1 MTAERPVSRESA
13 DAGPSD
19 DAAFLKRKADYF
31 RAVAEETGKQRLR
44 ELFHLTRLIARH
56 RDIERRLLESE
67 QRYRTVVETLT
78 GGMLVVS
85 EGRIVFA
92 NGAALRFLGLPR
104 EELLADPDPF
114 RHVHPEDREAVRTRH
129 QQRLAGRPVPDPF
142 VFRLVTPAGETRWME
157 ATGAPLEWEGKPA
170 ALNFLMDVTERV
182 RAAEREKQLAE
193 QLHRAQKMEALGT
206 LAGGIAHDFNNLM
219 ASALAHVSLLLCE
232 TDPSHP
238 WHEPL
243 TQIERQIRRGAQLT
257 SRLLAHLRRR
267 PERKTPVDVNRL
279 VHEVLDVFGRTRK
292 DIRRV
297 TELAT
302 DLPPI
307 LADDSQIEQVL
318 LNLFV
323 NAADAIPE
331 GGTLTVRTR
340 RLDLAEGT
348 PPAAPAAGV
357 EVAVADTGIG
367 MTPDVLER
375 IFDPFFTTKEY
386 GRGTGLGLASVYG
399 IVRGHGG
406 RIDVTS
412 RPGQGSRFTLWF
424 PAAKATAPAEPAAAR
439 APSRIDR
446 RSTVLLVDDE
456 PSVIDSASRML
467 ERLGFSV
474 IRAPGGEE
482 ALALFS
488 RHKDEIDL
496 VVLDVVMPGTGGEA
510 VYRRIREMRPE
521 TRILVASGY
530 DLGGRMTPL
539 LRRGRD
545 GFIQK
550 PYDLQELSQAIAEV
564 FAAP

>member
-1 MTAERPVSRESA
+1 MTAERPVSAEGA
-13 DAGPSD
+13 DTGPPQ
-19 DAAFLKRKADYF
+19 DAALWKRKADYF

-56 RDIERRLLESE
+56 REIEQRLLESE
-67 QRYRTVVETLT
+67 QRYRTVVENLT
-78 GGMLVVS
+78 GGMLVIAG
-85 EGRIVFA
+85 GRIVFA
-92 NGAALRFLGLPR
+92 NRAALRFLGLR
-104 EELLADPDPF
+104 LEELLADPDPF
-114 RHVHPEDREAVRTRH
+114 RHVHPEDREAVRARH
-129 QQRLAGRPVPDPF
+129 QARLAGRPVPDPF
-142 VFRLVTPAGETRWME
+142 VFRLLTEAGDTRWVE
-157 ATGAPLEWEGKPA
+157 VTGAPLEWEGKPA

-232 TDPSHP
+232 ADPSHP

-267 PERKTPVDVNRL
+267 PDRKAPVDLNRL
-279 VHEVLDVFGRTRK
+279 VREVLDVFGRTRK
-292 DIRRV
+292 DIRLV
-297 TELAT
+297 TELEAV
-302 DLPPI
+302 PPI
-307 LADDSQIEQVL
+307 LADETQIEQVL

-323 NAADAIPE
+323 NAADAMPE
-331 GGTLTVRTR
+331 GGTLTVQSRP
-340 RLDLAEGT
+340 LDLPGEAPTVE
-348 PPAAPAAGV
+348 AAPGV
-357 EVAVADTGIG
+357 ELAVADTGVG

-386 GRGTGLGLASVYG
+386 GRGTGLGLASVFG

-406 RIDVTS
+406 RIDVAS
-412 RPGQGSRFTLWF
+412 RPGCGARFTLWF
-424 PAAKATAPAEPAAAR
+424 PATEAGAPAEPAAAP
-439 APSRIDR
+439 APSRAR
-446 RSTVLLVDDE
+446 RRLTVLLVDDE
-456 PSVIDSASRML
+456 PAVIESASRML

-474 IRAPGGEE
+474 IRAPGGAE

-488 RHKDEIDL
+488 RHGDEIDL

-530 DLGGRMTPL
+530 DLGGKMTPL
-539 LRRGRD
+539 LRKGRD

-550 PYDLQELSQAIAEV
+550 PFDLQELSQAIAAV
-564 FAAP
+564 LSNP